1 MKNNSL
7 SNKITL
13 VFIFSIA
20 LLCMFF
26 FVLMKYQSEKNLE
39 NMKERQLQSINY
51 IFVLYRNN
59 LSPQGINE
67 YFSNFGLKPVQNAN
81 LKASVLS
88 KGVVVFQKSSALG
101 EFSSIIYNDKYYL
114 HIDNLISS
122 ILLESKYDKRPND
135 ILWLIF
141 AAALVLLISIYIS
154 ILRSISPLKQLSSEI
169 KKFASGQLDIDCK
182 SDKDDEIAE
191 VANEFDRAASKLKDL
206 INSRQL
212 FLRTIMH
219 ELKTPIGK
227 GRIVAEMLQDVR
239 AKNRLVSI
247 FERLDLLISEF
258 SKLEQIVS
266 KNYSLQIKE
275 HKFVNILEQAIDL
288 LMLEEEKRALHVN
301 AQNVDESLY
310 LKADF
315 DSFSLALKNLMDNAI
330 KYSPQKRV
338 YVRTEGK
345 KIYIENF
352 GKPLEMDIE
361 EYEKPFV
368 SGKNELK
375 PGLGL
380 GLYIVKNIIKLNNL
394 ELSYEYKDEKHCFII
409 DTGDK

>member
-122 ILLESKYDKRPND
+122 ILLESKYNKRPND

-227 GRIVAEMLQDVR
+227 GRIVAEMLQDVK

-301 AQNVDESLY
+301 EQNVDESLY

>member
-141 AAALVLLISIYIS
+141 AAALVLLISIYVS

-227 GRIVAEMLQDVR
+227 GRIVAEMLQDVK

-301 AQNVDESLY
+301 EQNVDESLY

>member
-301 AQNVDESLY
+301 EQNVDESLY

>member
-122 ILLESKYDKRPND
+122 ILLESKYNKRPND

-227 GRIVAEMLQDVR
+227 GRIVAEMLQDVK

-301 AQNVDESLY
+301 EQNVDESLY

-409 DTGDK
+409 DTGDR

>member
-1 MKNNSL
+1 
-7 SNKITL
+7 
-13 VFIFSIA
+13 
-20 LLCMFF
+20 
-26 FVLMKYQSEKNLE
+26 
-39 NMKERQLQSINY
+39 
-51 IFVLYRNN
+51 LYRNN

-122 ILLESKYDKRPND
+122 ILLESKYNKRPND
-135 ILWLIF
+135 ILWFIF

-227 GRIVAEMLQDVR
+227 GRIVAEMLQDVK

>member
-26 FVLMKYQSEKNLE
+26 FILMKYQSEKNLE

-227 GRIVAEMLQDVR
+227 GRIVAEMLQDVK

-301 AQNVDESLY
+301 EQNVDESLY

-409 DTGDK
+409 DTGDR